1 MTKIRRMALGGIAEV
16 VGLYAAVCFLGW
28 LLNDGA
34 WSFPGVTLHPFLLVV
49 AAEATQYGLRPAILA
64 SGLGLVL
71 YIVGAGS
78 LSSADAVPMLAIMAT
93 GILLGLKQDS
103 RNRELREARGELER
117 ARGDNE
123 RLRGRIAVLD
133 QANRELSE
141 RILGEVNT
149 VSSFSEIARRLSVL
163 ERKDLFPAVCELVND
178 YLSAT
183 RSTVYTLAGTQ
194 LELRAS
200 SGYAVLPDNLRTIA
214 EGDSLAWLAVRE
226 KAPLSALDLLSRQP
240 TEKLARVREGEFPIL
255 LAAPIIEEST
265 GLVTGVICVNNL
277 PFSKFHAASKKILGV
292 IARWAG
298 DALHNAAIVE
308 SLRRQA
314 AEK

>member
-1 MTKIRRMALGGIAEV
+1 MRRRLGFVGEIAAMFAL
-16 VGLYAAVCFLGW
+16 VCLLGW
-28 LLNDGA
+28 LFNDGQ
-34 WSFPGVTLHPFLLVV
+34 WSFPGVALHPFLLVV
-49 AAEATQYGLRPAILA
+49 AIEAVSYGLRPALLA
-64 SGLGLVL
+64 SAIGLAL
-71 YIVGAGS
+71 YIVGARGLSTDDS
-78 LSSADAVPMLAIMAT
+78 LPMLAIMAT
-93 GILLGLKQDS
+93 GIMLGLAQES
-103 RNRELREARGELER
+103 RSRQLREARGELER
-117 ARGDNE
+117 ARADGE
-123 RLRGRIAVLD
+123 RLKGRIAVLD

-163 ERKDLFPAVCELVND
+163 DRKDLFPAICELVND

-200 SGYAVLPDNLRTIA
+200 SGYAVLPDSLKTLTDS
-214 EGDSLAWLAVRE
+214 ESLAWIAVRE
-226 KAPLSALDLLSRQP
+226 KASMSALDLLSRQP
-240 TEKLARVREGEFPIL
+240 TGKLARVREGEFPIL
-255 LAAPIIEEST
+255 LAAPIVEEKT

-277 PFSKFHAASKKILGV
+277 PFAKFHGASKKILGV

-298 DALHNAAIVE
+298 DALHNASIVE
-308 SLRRQA
+308 SLRQQA